1 MRMNSARRC
10 HLQIDRRNFLRS
22 TGAGALSLTAM
33 SGLKR
38 ASAQTLPGGSGGIP
52 QLLNGSV
59 QLSGLANLP
68 SPSASG
74 IDHIVVVTM
83 ENRSFD
89 HFLGWLPGADGKQSG
104 LSYTDRNGNSY
115 PTWPL
120 APDYEGCGHP
130 DPDHSYAPDRVA
142 YNSGAMDGFLRAGN
156 NDVFSIGYYTE
167 ADLPFYSALARNFLV
182 CDRYFAAI
190 LGPTFPNRMFLWAAQ
205 TDRLDDSIGFS
216 SLPTIFDSLSATGV
230 SHRYYFNNLP
240 YLALWGFRYWD
251 STALFSDFLNDAA
264 AGNLPAVSFVDPTY
278 TILDDGTGNDDHPHA
293 DIRNGD
299 AFLVNIYQALSSSPA
314 WSNTVLIITFDEWGG
329 FFEHVAP
336 PRVPAPNGLDT
347 DQVNGQV
354 LLGFRV
360 PVIIVS
366 PFTQNTGPSP
376 LVNHT
381 VFDHTSILKLIE
393 WRWNLQPLTA
403 RDASPL
409 IGNPA
414 TAMNFSAPVYA
425 VPNLPVPQSVFAWPC
440 FEGGIFQS
448 SATSRLRPGTTHN
461 PPATEWGRL
470 SQTEHVRRWLERPK
484 FRRSHGENVTPR

>member
-1 MRMNSARRC
+1 MRRQFRVADPSNAINRVSE
-10 HLQIDRRNFLRS
+10 HLRL
-22 TGAGALSLTAM
+22 
-33 SGLKR
+33 
-38 ASAQTLPGGSGGIP
+38 
-52 QLLNGSV
+52 V
-59 QLSGLANLP
+59 
-68 SPSASG
+68 SPACPT
-74 IDHIVVVTM
+74 V
-83 ENRSFD
+83 NRY
-89 HFLGWLPGADGKQSG
+89 LIADGPRS
-104 LSYTDRNGNSY
+104 LPRRHLYTRDLWSSERSENGA
-115 PTWPL
+115 TL
-120 APDYEGCGHP
+120 
-130 DPDHSYAPDRVA
+130 
-142 YNSGAMDGFLRAGN
+142 
-156 NDVFSIGYYTE
+156 
-167 ADLPFYSALARNFLV
+167 ADLGCPPDDAHFGDATPKAPRQCRRTVPETSWCATATSPQFS
-182 CDRYFAAI
+182 
-190 LGPTFPNRMFLWAAQ
+190 GPLSPTACSFGPLKQIVSTTAS
-205 TDRLDDSIGFS
+205 DSRAY
-216 SLPTIFDSLSATGV
+216 PLS
-230 SHRYYFNNLP
+230 
-240 YLALWGFRYWD
+240 
-251 STALFSDFLNDAA
+251 STACPPPLFSDFLNDAA

-448 SATSRLRPGTTHN
+448 SATSGLRPGTTHN